1 MTAGLTE
8 TQLRQLREGSRL
20 KYHGVQW
27 EIQDYSTYTDDNG
40 YKTEEWLLRS
50 SSGKEYYLMREIDPQ
65 YAETQVH
72 WYLAEE
78 LRYPTLVDPQTYRD
92 RLTTIGGDM
101 RSHVSPYPELQLF
114 NRVYTFESQ
123 TEGDYESDGKTRHR
137 ITWDYWDAAH
147 LWNLALEAWSDGTL
161 VVYSTRE
168 VQPSD
173 FTEMQSSNRATLA
186 PGQSFS
192 SPLVSQAFDNR
203 KARSREFVIAWIV
216 TIVGFFLMIFG
227 I

>member
-1 MTAGLTE
+1 
-8 TQLRQLREGSRL
+8 
-20 KYHGVQW
+20 
-27 EIQDYSTYTDDNG
+27 
-40 YKTEEWLLRS
+40 
-50 SSGKEYYLMREIDPQ
+50 
-65 YAETQVH
+65 
-72 WYLAEE
+72 
-78 LRYPTLVDPQTYRD
+78 
-92 RLTTIGGDM
+92 
-101 RSHVSPYPELQLF
+101 
-114 NRVYTFESQ
+114 
-123 TEGDYESDGKTRHR
+123 R

-173 FTEMQSSNRATLA
+173 FTEMQSSNRAALA

-192 SPLVSQAFDNR
+192 SSLTSDHR

-216 TIVGFFLMIFG
+216 TIVGFVLMLSG